1 MAQEQSS
8 ALYFTYML
16 DLRGSMNA
24 LAIVMDV
31 KERSA
36 DAMLCDTGLKV
47 RLYFSDTV
55 EETLSEFTL
64 EHDVPTVKLTWKDRQ
79 IVQVSEAIFFF
90 IIILLYNVLNREW
103 NLIRSN

>member
-1 MAQEQSS
+1 MAQEQSN

-24 LAIVMDV
+24 LAIVVDV

-47 RLYFSDTV
+47 RLYFSDTI
-55 EETLSEFTL
+55 EETVSEFTIDD
-64 EHDVPTVKLTWKDRQ
+64 EVPTVKLEWKERQ
-79 IVQVSEAIFFF
+79 IVQVRRYT
-90 IIILLYNVLNREW
+90 L
-103 NLIRSN
+103 